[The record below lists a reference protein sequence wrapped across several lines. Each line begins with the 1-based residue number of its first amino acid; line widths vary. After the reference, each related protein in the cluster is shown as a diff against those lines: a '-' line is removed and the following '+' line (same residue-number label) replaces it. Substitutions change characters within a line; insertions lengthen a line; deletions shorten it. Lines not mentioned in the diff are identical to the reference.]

1 LHSVL
6 IVDDHPIVR
15 NSIRAALKRYSEF
28 PVRGE
33 AVDGVDAIEKAI
45 ALHPDLILLDFSMP
59 RMNGAEAAAI
69 LRTWLPSARII
80 AFTLYADAMK
90 TLLTHTFG
98 IDAVLLKSNGI
109 GKVIEC
115 FQKLLRES
123 ERSKSGRS
131 LR

>member
-1 LHSVL
+1 MHSVL

-15 NSIRAALKRYSEF
+15 AAIRTALKHYPEF
-28 PVRGE
+28 SVCGE
-33 AVDGVDAIEKAI
+33 AVDGIDAIEKAI
-45 ALHPDLILLDFSMP
+45 TLHPDLILLDFSMP

-69 LRTWLPSARII
+69 LKTWLPSARII

-98 IDAVLLKSNGI
+98 IDAVLLKSSGI

-115 FQKLLRES
+115 FQKLLV
-123 ERSKSGRS
+123 
-131 LR
+131 